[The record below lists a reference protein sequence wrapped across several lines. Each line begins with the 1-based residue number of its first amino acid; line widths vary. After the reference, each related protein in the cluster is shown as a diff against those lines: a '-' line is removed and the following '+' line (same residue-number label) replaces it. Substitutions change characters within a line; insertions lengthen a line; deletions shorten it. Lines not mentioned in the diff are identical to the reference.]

1 MFSTLMMLV
10 VIFAPIP
17 ALIKSIKERIT
28 PFRAVMQGLITG
40 AVAALMVMVI
50 GDVMGSNVFDE
61 LFTAVEEMA
70 KILAADPNMM
80 AIMGEDTTEAQR
92 IQMISEIYSQ
102 SIQMIPAVVFII
114 AAIASYIEYIIL
126 SKAYKPGGI
135 KAIPMT
141 KLREF
146 DLPRN
151 IAFVWLALYLLSLL
165 VTTSGIIDNNIVFL
179 NINYIFDFAF
189 CIQGIS
195 LVFMFCYS
203 KRIPQLLGV
212 LVIIVAYM
220 TSLGQTILMM
230 AGFTDI
236 IFGVKQRFKR
246 VA

>member
-1 MFSTLMMLV
+1 MFSSLMMLV
-10 VIFAPIP
+10 AVFAPIP

-40 AVAALMVMVI
+40 AVAALIVMVI
-50 GDVMGSNVFDE
+50 GDIMGSNAFDE
-61 LFTAVEEMA
+61 LFSAVDDMA
-70 KILAADPNMM
+70 KVLAADPNMA
-80 AIMGEDTTEAQR
+80 AILGEDTTEAQR
-92 IQMISEIYSQ
+92 VQMISATYSQ
-102 SIQMIPAVVFII
+102 SIQLLPSVIFVF
-114 AAIASYIEYIIL
+114 ATIASYIEYIIL

-135 KAIPMT
+135 AAIPMT

-146 DLPRN
+146 NLPRN
-151 IAFVWLALYLLSLL
+151 IAFVWLALYLLSML
-165 VTTSGIIDNNIVFL
+165 VTASGMLDNNIVFL

-195 LVFMFCYS
+195 LIFMFCYS

-212 LVIIVAYM
+212 LVIIVAYF
-220 TSLGQTILMM
+220 TSLGQTILML

-236 IFGVKQRFKR
+236 IFGVKQRLKR

>member
-236 IFGVKQRFKR
+236 IFGVKQRLKR